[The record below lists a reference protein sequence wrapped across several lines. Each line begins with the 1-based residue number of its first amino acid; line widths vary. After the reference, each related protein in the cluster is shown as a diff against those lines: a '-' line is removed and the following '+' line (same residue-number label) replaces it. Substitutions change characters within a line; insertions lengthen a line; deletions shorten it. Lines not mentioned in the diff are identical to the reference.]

1 VNRTAPLSPRL
12 LAVIGA
18 VAAAAL
24 ALFVSSR
31 VVFGG
36 SDEQSSTQGAEAF
49 TTKPAGTG
57 QEARSAAKPK
67 PKLKPK
73 VVLLPGLPAPVARQL
88 MTRKVVVV
96 TLYTATATLDRS
108 AVSQARSG
116 AAKVGAGFAALN
128 VIDERRARSLEGFI
142 GTTSSPVV
150 LVVRRPGKI
159 VKRLDG
165 YTDSEIVAQA
175 AHNAGA
181 GR

>member
-1 VNRTAPLSPRL
+1 MNRTAPLSPRL

-31 VVFGG
+31 VVFG
-36 SDEQSSTQGAEAF
+36 SDEQSSAQGAEAF

>member
-1 VNRTAPLSPRL
+1 MNRTAPLSPRL

-31 VVFGG
+31 VVFG
-36 SDEQSSTQGAEAF
+36 SDEQSSAQGAEAF

-57 QEARSAAKPK
+57 QEASSAVKPK
-67 PKLKPK
+67 PKPK

>member
-57 QEARSAAKPK
+57 QEASSAVKPK
-67 PKLKPK
+67 PKPK

-128 VIDERRARSLEGFI
+128 VIDERRARSLEGFV